1 MQAADVLQQDRD
13 KVQQAHEA
21 LKLEHAALSTQHL
34 ATCDQLKR
42 MSEKTGLGMNDTGGP
57 VSWVGKES
65 GCSRCREL
73 TDEVQNRQS
82 QLDETNKRVDVAK
95 KQLAFIVSRHQA
107 QDKHAANQLLQALE
121 SQRAAEQALADR
133 DAHVATLMEQAEDMK
148 IQVCIFVCMTSSVCA
163 CTIRE
168 RQDRTLKFL

>member
-1 MQAADVLQQDRD
+1 MLQQDRD

-65 GCSRCREL
+65 H
-73 TDEVQNRQS
+73 N
-82 QLDETNKRVDVAK
+82 
-95 KQLAFIVSRHQA
+95 
-107 QDKHAANQLLQALE
+107 
-121 SQRAAEQALADR
+121 
-133 DAHVATLMEQAEDMK
+133 
-148 IQVCIFVCMTSSVCA
+148 
-163 CTIRE
+163 
-168 RQDRTLKFL
+168 